1 MAIHHIF
8 FDLDKT
14 LWNHRANLAHAIEEL
29 HRQFHNELGH
39 IPKDNFL
46 AAFTETNEHLWKLF
60 SQGRITGPHLRFLRF
75 RICLQNVG
83 LPSNNLARR
92 LSRAFLDIAPY
103 GSFLEDGALE
113 TLHTLYSRYRLHII
127 TNGFEFTQHTK
138 LRSSGIHHLFTTIT
152 TSERSG
158 YRKPN
163 PRIFRYALRRAGA
176 LPPQAAFVGDDLE
189 IDILPAVR
197 IGFHTF
203 WYNPLSLPLPLSDD
217 FQTLQLLR
225 SLRELPALLEKIS
238 T

>member
-1 MAIHHIF
+1 MSLRHIF

-29 HRQFHNELGH
+29 HRQFYNELGH
-39 IPKDNFL
+39 VPKEIFL
-46 AAFTETNEHLWKLF
+46 AAFTEANERLWKLF

-92 LSRAFLDIAPY
+92 LSRTFLDIAPQ
-103 GSFLEDGALE
+103 GSLLEEGARE
-113 TLHTLYSRYRLHII
+113 TLQSLHSRYCLHII
-127 TNGFEFTQHTK
+127 TNGFEITQRTK

-158 YRKPN
+158 YRKPD

-176 LPPQAAFVGDDLE
+176 LASQAAFIGDDLE

-197 IGFHTF
+197 MGFHTF
-203 WYNPLSLPLPLSDD
+203 WYNPSGLPGPSSRD
-217 FQTLQLLR
+217 FQNLQLLR
-225 SLRELPALLEKIS
+225 SLPELPTLLEKIS
-238 T
+238 F